1 MLGRNRQILDS
12 NKLKKDELDF
22 LPAALEIMETP
33 PSPAAHILLW
43 TLLSLF
49 VIALVWACLAHVDEV
64 AIASGK
70 VIPTG
75 YTKTVQAEDKGTVTK
90 IFVKDGQVVKKNEV
104 LLLLDSTVAEAD
116 LTRYRQM
123 RAQWLVEME
132 RLRAELDGKPFSV
145 SDMQNTDGVDRRFLY
160 DQQALH
166 DRRMREYMDKS
177 QSSRQ
182 AVQSSSFAI
191 ETAQATLKKLE
202 MQLPIAKEREE
213 NVKRALEKGG
223 VSNFTYQEYK
233 EKRFSLEQDI
243 LSQRAEVL
251 RLTHQLEESRK
262 QLDSM
267 KSEWLRETSNSLVEV
282 GRKMDEVEEE
292 IKKAATVYKYSRVT
306 APIDGTVQQL
316 SVHTEG
322 AVVQPAQALML
333 IVPEDAS
340 FAFETWL
347 PNKDIGFVYKGQ
359 EAEIKVETFNFQK
372 YGTLEAVVDEVGN
385 EAVNDEERGLIYRV
399 LLTSGKNYFDVKGR
413 RVYIKPGMSVT
424 AEIKTRRK
432 RIIEFFTD
440 PFISYRDESLRE
452 R

>member
-1 MLGRNRQILDS
+1 MLGRNRRFAET
-12 NKLKKDELDF
+12 NKLKKEELDF
-22 LPAALEIMETP
+22 LPAALEITESP

-43 TLLSLF
+43 TLLVFF

-64 AIASGK
+64 AIAAGK

-75 YTKTVQAEDKGTVTK
+75 YTKIVQAEDKGTVTR
-90 IFVKDGQVVKKNEV
+90 IFVKDGQSVKKGD
-104 LLLLDSTVAEAD
+104 LLLVLNSAVAEAD
-116 LTRYRQM
+116 LTRYRNM
-123 RAQWLVEME
+123 RAQWGTEME
-132 RLRAELDGKPFSV
+132 RLRAELEGKHFSAA
-145 SDMQNTDGVDRRFLY
+145 SLKDTAGVDARFLY

-166 DRRMREYMDKS
+166 DKRMKEYTDKI
-177 QSSRQ
+177 QSAKQ
-182 AVQSSSFAI
+182 AVESSSFAI
-191 ETAQATLKKLE
+191 ETAKATLQKFM

-243 LSQRAEVL
+243 QSQQAEVQ
-251 RLTHQLEESRK
+251 RLTHQLEESKK

-267 KSEWLRETSNSLVEV
+267 RSEWMRDTSNNLVEI
-282 GRKMDEVEEE
+282 GKKIDEVEEE
-292 IKKAATVYKYSRVT
+292 IKKAETVFKYSRVT

-322 AVVQPAQALML
+322 AVIQPAQALML
-333 IVPEDAS
+333 IVPKDAS

-359 EAEIKVETFNFQK
+359 KAEIKVETFNFQK
-372 YGTLEAVVDEVGN
+372 YGTLSAVVEEVGN

-399 LLTSGKNYFDVKGR
+399 LLTSNKNHFNVKDRKVG
-413 RVYIKPGMSVT
+413 IMPGMSVT

-440 PFISYRDESLRE
+440 PFISYTNESLRE